1 MDANGPFFKNCSY
14 DRIHR
19 VRTGKQVQKLAKT
32 ILVTGA
38 NGYIG
43 QKVVEQLL
51 NLEVN
56 VLAADLVI
64 DGIDPRAER
73 ARVNLVEN
81 PDEILKR
88 VDQIDVCLHLAWRNG
103 FNHFADSHIDDLPGH
118 FGFISSLLEA
128 GVKHIAVQGTMHEVG
143 YWEGKID
150 ENTPTNPIS
159 YYGIAKNALRQLT
172 TLMAKKKD
180 ATFQWLRAYYIL
192 GDDKRNHSI
201 FTKILEAEERGDAT
215 FPVTTGK
222 NSFDFI
228 EVDELA
234 YQIAMVITQ
243 SEVTGI
249 INTCSG
255 KATTLRDKVEE
266 FIATRHLNIK
276 PQFGVFPDR
285 PYDSPIVYGD
295 NTKIQRII
303 AAAGQK

>member
-1 MDANGPFFKNCSY
+1 M
-14 DRIHR
+14 
-19 VRTGKQVQKLAKT
+19 TKT

-51 NLEVN
+51 NLGVN
-56 VLAADLVI
+56 VLATDLI
-64 DGIDPRAER
+64 TDGIDPRADR
-73 ARVNLVEN
+73 LRVNLFEN
-81 PDEILKR
+81 PEEITKR
-88 VDQIDVCLHLAWRNG
+88 IDQIDVCLHLAWRNG

-118 FGFISSLLEA
+118 FHFISSLLEA
-128 GVKHIAVQGTMHEVG
+128 GLKHIAVQGTMHEIG
-143 YWEGKID
+143 YWEGEID

-159 YYGIAKNALRQLT
+159 YYGIAKNALRQATAL
-172 TLMAKKKD
+172 LAKKKGV
-180 ATFQWLRAYYIL
+180 TFQWLRAYYIL

-222 NSFDFI
+222 NAYDFI
-228 EVDELA
+228 EVDDLA
-234 YQIAMVITQ
+234 YQIALVIMQT
-243 SEVTGI
+243 EVTGI

-255 KATTLRDKVEE
+255 KAITLRDKVEE
-266 FIATRHLNIK
+266 FIATRSLNIK

-295 NTKIQRII
+295 NTKIQKII
-303 AAAGQK
+303 AAAGQN

>member
-1 MDANGPFFKNCSY
+1 M
-14 DRIHR
+14 
-19 VRTGKQVQKLAKT
+19 QKLAKT

-51 NLEVN
+51 NLGVQ
-56 VLAADLVI
+56 VLAADIVV

-73 ARVNLVEN
+73 LQVNLFEN
-81 PDEILKR
+81 PEEITKR
-88 VDQIDVCLHLAWRNG
+88 IDQIDTCLHLAWRNG
-103 FNHFADSHIDDLPGH
+103 FNHFANSHIEDLPDH
-118 FGFISSLLEA
+118 FRFITGLLEA
-128 GVKHIAVQGTMHEVG
+128 GLKHIAVQGTMHEVG
-143 YWEGKID
+143 YWEGEID

-159 YYGIAKNALRQLT
+159 YYGIAKNTLRQLT

-180 ATFQWLRAYYIL
+180 VTFQWLRAYYIL

-222 NSFDFI
+222 NAFDFI
-228 EVDELA
+228 EVDQLA
-234 YQIAMVITQ
+234 YQIALAITQ

-249 INTCSG
+249 INTCTG
-255 KATTLRDKVEE
+255 KATTLREKVEE
-266 FIATRHLNIK
+266 FIRTRNLNIQ

-295 NTKIQRII
+295 NTKIQEII
-303 AAAGQK
+303 TAAGQS

>member
-1 MDANGPFFKNCSY
+1 M
-14 DRIHR
+14 
-19 VRTGKQVQKLAKT
+19 AKT

-43 QKVVEQLL
+43 QKVVRQLL
-51 NLEVN
+51 DLGEN

-64 DGIDPRAER
+64 DGIDSRADR
-73 ARVNLVEN
+73 LQANLFEN
-81 PDEILKR
+81 PEKILTR
-88 VDQIDVCLHLAWRNG
+88 VDQIDACLHLAWRNG

-118 FGFISSLLEA
+118 FHFIASLLDA
-128 GVKHIAVQGTMHEVG
+128 GLKHIAVQGTMHEIG

-150 ENTPTNPIS
+150 EYTPTNPIS
-159 YYGIAKNALRQLT
+159 YYGIAKNALRQT
-172 TLMAKKKD
+172 TSLLAKKNG

-201 FTKILEAEERGDAT
+201 FTKILESEERGDAT

-222 NSFDFI
+222 NAFDFI
-228 EVDELA
+228 DVDELA
-234 YQIAMVITQ
+234 FQIALVVNQ
-243 SEVTGI
+243 SDVNGI
-249 INTCSG
+249 INTCTG

-266 FIATRHLNIK
+266 FIATRHLTIK

-295 NTKIQRII
+295 NSKIQKII
-303 AAAGQK
+303 STAGHNQS

>member
-1 MDANGPFFKNCSY
+1 M
-14 DRIHR
+14 
-19 VRTGKQVQKLAKT
+19 AKT

-51 NLEVN
+51 SLGVE
-56 VLAADLVI
+56 VLAADLFV
-64 DGIDPRAER
+64 DGIDRRAER
-73 ARVNLVEN
+73 LQVNLFEN
-81 PDEILKR
+81 TEEITKR
-88 VDQIDVCLHLAWRNG
+88 VPQIDTCLHLAWRNG
-103 FNHFADSHIDDLPGH
+103 FNHFANSHIEDLPGH
-118 FGFISSLLEA
+118 FHFISSLLEA
-128 GVKHIAVQGTMHEVG
+128 GLKHIAVQGTMHEVG
-143 YWEGKID
+143 YWEGIID

-159 YYGIAKNALRQLT
+159 YYGIAKNALRQATML
-172 TLMAKKKD
+172 LAKKHEV
-180 ATFQWLRAYYIL
+180 TFQWLRAYYIL

-222 NSFDFI
+222 NAFDFI

-234 YQIAMVITQ
+234 RQISLAITQ

-249 INTCSG
+249 INTCTG
-255 KATTLRDKVEE
+255 KATTLREKVEE
-266 FIATRHLNIK
+266 FIATRHLNIR

-295 NTKIQRII
+295 NSKIQKII
-303 AAAGQK
+303 AAAGQN

>member
-1 MDANGPFFKNCSY
+1 
-14 DRIHR
+14 
-19 VRTGKQVQKLAKT
+19 VTKQ

-43 QKVVEQLL
+43 QKVTRQLL
-51 NLEVN
+51 EQGEN
-56 VLAADLVI
+56 VIAADLAL
-64 DGIDPRAER
+64 DGIDPRAQGLQ
-73 ARVNLVEN
+73 VNLFTEPEKVFE
-81 PDEILKR
+81 LASQ
-88 VDQIDVCLHLAWRNG
+88 VDVCLHLAWRNG
-103 FNHFADSHIDDLPGH
+103 FNHFAESHIEDLPGH
-118 FGFISSLLEA
+118 FRFISGMLQA
-128 GVKHIAVQGTMHEVG
+128 GLKHIAVQGTMHEVG

-159 YYGIAKNALRQLT
+159 YYGISKNALRQLT
-172 TLMAKKKD
+172 FLLSKSRNAV
-180 ATFQWLRAYYIL
+180 FQWLRAYYIF

-222 NSFDFI
+222 NAFDFI

-234 YQIAMVITQ
+234 CQIARTITQ

-255 KATTLRDKVEE
+255 KATTLREKVEE
-266 FIATRHLNIK
+266 FIATKHLNIK

-285 PYDSPIVYGD
+285 PYDSPVVYGD

-303 AAAGQK
+303 AAAGR

>member
-1 MDANGPFFKNCSY
+1 M
-14 DRIHR
+14 
-19 VRTGKQVQKLAKT
+19 AKT

-51 NLEVN
+51 NLGRD
-56 VLAADLVI
+56 VLAADLVV
-64 DGIDPRAER
+64 DGIDSRAER
-73 ARVNLVEN
+73 LQVNLFEN
-81 PDEILKR
+81 TEEITKR
-88 VDQIDVCLHLAWRNG
+88 VPQIDTCLHLAWRNG
-103 FNHFADSHIDDLPGH
+103 FNHFANSHIEDLPGH
-118 FGFISSLLEA
+118 FHFISSLLEA
-128 GVKHIAVQGTMHEVG
+128 GLKHIAVQGTMHEIG

-159 YYGIAKNALRQLT
+159 YYGIAKNALRQSTML
-172 TLMAKKKD
+172 LAKKHE

-234 YQIAMVITQ
+234 RQIALAITQ

-249 INTCSG
+249 INTCNG
-255 KATTLRDKVEE
+255 KATTLREKVEE
-266 FIATRHLNIK
+266 FITTRHLNIR

-295 NTKIQRII
+295 HSKIQKII
-303 AAAGQK
+303 AAAGQN

>member
-1 MDANGPFFKNCSY
+1 
-14 DRIHR
+14 
-19 VRTGKQVQKLAKT
+19 VAKT

-51 NLEVN
+51 DLGHN

-64 DGIDPRAER
+64 DGIDPQADRLQ
-73 ARVNLVEN
+73 VNLFKN
-81 PDEILKR
+81 PGEITKR
-88 VDQIDVCLHLAWRNG
+88 IDRIDACLHLAWRNG
-103 FNHFADSHIDDLPGH
+103 FNHFANSHIDDLPGH

-128 GVKHIAVQGTMHEVG
+128 GLKHIAVQGTMHEIG
-143 YWEGKID
+143 YWEGIID

-159 YYGIAKNALRQLT
+159 YYGIAKNALRQAT
-172 TLMAKKKD
+172 ALMAMKNNV
-180 ATFQWLRAYYIL
+180 TFQWLRAYYIL

-222 NSFDFI
+222 NAFDFI
-228 EVDELA
+228 EVDQLA
-234 YQIAMVITQ
+234 YQIALAITQ

-249 INTCSG
+249 INTCTG
-255 KATTLRDKVEE
+255 KATTLREKVEE
-266 FIATRHLNIK
+266 FISTRHLNIR

-303 AAAGQK
+303 AAAGQE

>member
-1 MDANGPFFKNCSY
+1 MS
-14 DRIHR
+14 
-19 VRTGKQVQKLAKT
+19 KT

-43 QKVVEQLL
+43 HKVVEQLL
-51 NLEVN
+51 NLGVT
-56 VLAADLVI
+56 VLAADLFV

-73 ARVNLVEN
+73 LQVNLFEN
-81 PDEILKR
+81 PEEITKR
-88 VDQIDVCLHLAWRNG
+88 IDQIDTCLHLAWRNG
-103 FNHFADSHIDDLPGH
+103 FNHFANSHIDDLPGH
-118 FGFISSLLEA
+118 FRFISSILEA
-128 GVKHIAVQGTMHEVG
+128 GLKHIAVQGTMHEVG

-159 YYGIAKNALRQLT
+159 YYGIAKNALRQATMFL
-172 TLMAKKKD
+172 AKKHE

-222 NSFDFI
+222 NAFDFI

-234 YQIAMVITQ
+234 RQIALAITQ

-249 INTCSG
+249 INTCTG
-255 KATTLRDKVEE
+255 EATTLREKVEE
-266 FIATRHLNIK
+266 FITTRHLNIR

-295 NTKIQRII
+295 HKKIQKII
-303 AAAGQK
+303 AAAGQN

>member
-1 MDANGPFFKNCSY
+1 M
-14 DRIHR
+14 
-19 VRTGKQVQKLAKT
+19 QKLAKT

-51 NLEVN
+51 NFGNN
-56 VLAADLVI
+56 VLAADLII
-64 DGIDPRAER
+64 DGIDPRADR
-73 ARVNLVEN
+73 LQVNLFEN
-81 PDEILKR
+81 PEEIIKR

-103 FNHFADSHIDDLPGH
+103 FNHFADSHIHDLPSH
-118 FGFISSLLEA
+118 FYFISSLLDA
-128 GVKHIAVQGTMHEVG
+128 GLKHIAVQGTRHEVG

-172 TLMAKKKD
+172 ALMAKKKD

-201 FTKILEAEERGDAT
+201 FTKILEAEERGDTT

-222 NSFDFI
+222 NAYDFI

-234 YQIAMVITQ
+234 YQIAMVVTQ
-243 SEVTGI
+243 TDVAGI

-255 KATTLRDKVEE
+255 KATPLREKVEE

-295 NTKIQRII
+295 KTKIQKII
-303 AAAGQK
+303 SAAGQN

>member
-1 MDANGPFFKNCSY
+1 M
-14 DRIHR
+14 
-19 VRTGKQVQKLAKT
+19 QKLAKT

-51 NLEVN
+51 NLGVN
-56 VLAADLVI
+56 VLAADLIV

-73 ARVNLVEN
+73 LQVNLFEN
-81 PDEILKR
+81 PEEITKR
-88 VDQIDVCLHLAWRNG
+88 VDQIDACLHLAWRNG
-103 FNHFADSHIDDLPGH
+103 FNHFANSHIDDLPGH
-118 FGFISSLLEA
+118 FHFISSLLEA
-128 GVKHIAVQGTMHEVG
+128 GLKHIAVQGTMHEIG

-159 YYGIAKNALRQLT
+159 YYGIAKNALRQATAL
-172 TLMAKKKD
+172 LAKKKG
-180 ATFQWLRAYYIL
+180 ATCQWLRAYYIL

-215 FPVTTGK
+215 FPVTAGK
-222 NSFDFI
+222 NAYDFI

-243 SEVTGI
+243 TDVTGI
-249 INTCSG
+249 INTCTG
-255 KATTLRDKVEE
+255 KATTLREKVEE
-266 FIATRHLNIK
+266 FIASRGLNIK
-276 PQFGVFPDR
+276 PQFGAFPDR

-295 NTKIQRII
+295 NTKIQKILS
-303 AAAGQK
+303 AAR